1 MKRLTLVRH
10 GHAKFKG
17 AELKDF
23 ERPLSRR
30 GKAEAKETA
39 VALYAQGLIPEL
51 VLASP
56 AARTLQ
62 TAEIFVR
69 ELHLAERQLRPQESL
84 YLASADQLL
93 QAVQGVGS
101 RIGHLM
107 IIGHNPGVSELA
119 NYLAPQA
126 QLGELATSAACTMDF
141 EVLEWPLIVAGSAA
155 NVQQEGPAPR
165 FFGLSK

>member
-107 IIGHNPGVSELA
+107 IIGHND
-119 NYLAPQA
+119 
-126 QLGELATSAACTMDF
+126 T
-141 EVLEWPLIVAGSAA
+141 
-155 NVQQEGPAPR
+155 
-165 FFGLSK
+165 